1 MLPGVVVRH
10 QESQLKSLLL
20 IQSRIAERRVIG
32 RKVILVKT
40 LAAAQTL
47 RNRFAGKLQVHTAEV
62 AALLLVDAQR
72 LLELAVDVVEATGLD
87 AGRGGQGV
95 AVHGVALPDDA
106 SAVLRVL
113 DGADVLGEQLGDL
126 SGAVAGDEGDLAG
139 LAGRV
144 EGAEQGEDVFGWRG
158 GPDLDADG
166 VCDAAEELDVGVV
179 ELAGA
184 VTDPD
189 KVGGCVVVL
198 LGFAA
203 GLNGLDGW

>member
-1 MLPGVVVRH
+1 M
-10 QESQLKSLLL
+10 
-20 IQSRIAERRVIG
+20 
-32 RKVILVKT
+32 
-40 LAAAQTL
+40 
-47 RNRFAGKLQVHTAEV
+47 
-62 AALLLVDAQR
+62 
-72 LLELAVDVVEATGLD
+72 
-87 AGRGGQGV
+87 
-95 AVHGVALPDDA
+95 HGVALPDDA

-126 SGAVAGDEGDLAG
+126 AGAVAGDEGDFAG

-144 EGAEQGEDVFGWRG
+144 EGAEQGEDVFGWG
-158 GPDLDADG
+158 GGADLDADG

-189 KVGGCVVVL
+189 EVGGCVVVL

-203 GLNGLDGW
+203 GLEGLDGWR